1 MKSSYEDS
9 FHKITSIAELPIG
22 IPRAFR
28 AAGATVVIRR
38 TEDQVLA
45 IDGSAVLQERELS
58 TKWDEL
64 HARSG
69 LAVRVENGDV
79 WVCIEGCAP

>member
-1 MKSSYEDS
+1 MTSSYEDS

-22 IPRAFR
+22 IPRMFR

-45 IDGSAVLQERELS
+45 IDGSAVSHDRELS
-58 TKWDEL
+58 TQWDEL

-69 LAVRVENGDV
+69 LPVRIENGDV
-79 WVCIEGCAP
+79 WVCIEACSP

>member
-1 MKSSYEDS
+1 MTSSYEDS

-22 IPRAFR
+22 IPRVFR

-45 IDGSAVLQERELS
+45 IDGSAVPQGRELS
-58 TKWDEL
+58 TQWDDL

-79 WVCIEGCAP
+79 WVCIEDCRP

>member
-1 MKSSYEDS
+1 MKSSYEAS

-22 IPRAFR
+22 VPRVFR

-38 TEDQVLA
+38 MEDQVLA
-45 IDGSAVLQERELS
+45 LEGSTVAQERELS

-64 HARSG
+64 HARSA

-79 WVCIEGCAP
+79 WVCIEGCGP

>member
-1 MKSSYEDS
+1 MTSSYEDS

-22 IPRAFR
+22 IPRVFR

-45 IDGSAVLQERELS
+45 IDGSAVPQGRELS
-58 TKWDEL
+58 TQWDDL

-79 WVCIEGCAP
+79 WVCIEACSP